1 MTAARKPPKRDQP
14 RGDYGPRVRLQNGT
28 AVLGYRP
35 DSERPSA
42 PLIRAARAYVCW
54 EHMRPP
60 LSRPEQIAAEA
71 IEHAAKVI
79 MAGGGERSP
88 GRTMRMGGS
97 VPEAHLDAARL
108 LRELRQVVGRRRE
121 EAVLRLVVD
130 GDERMEAEAREG
142 LALFAE
148 FRGY

>member
-1 MTAARKPPKRDQP
+1 MGARAKRDQP
-14 RGDYGPRVRLQNGT
+14 RGDYGPRQRLANGT

-35 DSERPSA
+35 DPDRPKA
-42 PLIRAARAYVCW
+42 PQIRAARAYVAW
-54 EHMRPP
+54 EHMNPP
-60 LSRPEQIAAEA
+60 LTVRQERAAEK
-71 IEHAAKVI
+71 IEDAAKTR
-79 MAGGGERSP
+79 MAGGGERAP

-97 VPEAHLDAARL
+97 VPEAHLDAAQL

-130 GDERMEAEAREG
+130 GDGRMEGEAREG
-142 LALFAE
+142 LRLFAE

>member
-1 MTAARKPPKRDQP
+1 MTAARKQPKRDQP
-14 RGDYGPRVRLQNGT
+14 RGDYGPRVRLENGT
-28 AVLGYRP
+28 AVLGYRADP
-35 DSERPSA
+35 EKPSA
-42 PLIRAARAYVCW
+42 PLLRAARAYVAW

-60 LSRPEQIAAEA
+60 LPRPEQIAAEQ
-71 IEHAAKVI
+71 IENAAKTI

-130 GDERMEAEAREG
+130 GDGRMEAEARDG
-142 LALFAE
+142 LRLMAE
-148 FRGY
+148 WLGY

>member
-1 MTAARKPPKRDQP
+1 MGARAKRDQP
-14 RGDYGPRVRLQNGT
+14 RGDYGPHQRLANGT
-28 AVLGYRP
+28 AVLGYRADP
-35 DSERPSA
+35 EKPSA
-42 PLIRAARAYVCW
+42 PLLRAARAYVSW

-71 IEHAAKVI
+71 LEHAAKVI
-79 MAGGGERSP
+79 MAGGGERAP

-130 GDERMEAEAREG
+130 GDGRMEAEAREG
-142 LALFAE
+142 LRLFAD
-148 FRGY
+148 FQDY